1 MALREDLYSK
11 IVNDFVSTNLCSY
24 QISKKYGVDQR
35 TVKSIIK
42 GALGLEFFNNKDAI
56 ALNNLE
62 QEVKN
67 LLDKGYTS
75 YDLIAKRLGVSRG
88 SMYRFINDR
97 CISTAK
103 AHFNGSTDIKHDII
117 EITPSKSPD
126 TQLTTSVDPTAAVQA
141 NNVTVSVTNPTPVP
155 EVKHDLQVQCPS
167 NLNTVNIAFNGN
179 NISYQTALPI
189 EESVAKVLKSLAV

>member
-103 AHFNGSTDIKHDII
+103 AHFNGST
-117 EITPSKSPD
+117 
-126 TQLTTSVDPTAAVQA
+126 
-141 NNVTVSVTNPTPVP
+141 
-155 EVKHDLQVQCPS
+155 
-167 NLNTVNIAFNGN
+167 
-179 NISYQTALPI
+179 
-189 EESVAKVLKSLAV
+189 